1 MDQNNNDNIINK
13 NFPKEIS
20 EKVIAMIDIPEIRE
34 RLKKE
39 GSFEKK
45 YGPFAAGQEAMCAL
59 YILSD
64 DKTRE
69 TGESSNAKLI
79 TNNDGT
85 CYINFVISTKKTSLT
100 DKEKEE
106 IASHNKM
113 WFGQVEEKPAAI
125 TSSSPSSEIVLSEAE
140 LQHMARISSKL
151 NGEDPDKLSPEAKEK
166 YIERLREMMKP
177 MGTSSTWP
185 PLASEIKITEEPEL
199 SDNTKKMVEDAIK
212 RNPENSQMEES
223 APWKT
228 IKMGDKVIEPKLS
241 GESRKIVEDAIKSNL
256 ESLKKGYIE
265 YDDLSKYIS
274 SHPSGYGTS
283 EFSDLMLLNSDLDR
297 SIDEVNDILNHM
309 EEAKKTDGEKSLQ
322 DLRDNAS
329 NTHDESTDTGV
340 INETTGEYSDYSNT
354 QPTND
359 NNVTPSDYFDDT
371 NPRRGGK

>member
-1 MDQNNNDNIINK
+1 MDQNNKDNIINK

-34 RLKKE
+34 GLKKE
-39 GSFEKK
+39 GRFEKK

-85 CYINFVISTKKTSLT
+85 CYIDFVISTKKTSLT

-113 WFGQVEEKPAAI
+113 WFGKGEEKPAVI
-125 TSSSPSSEIVLSEAE
+125 TSSSSEIVLSEAE

-185 PLASEIKITEEPEL
+185 PLVSGTNVVAEPKL
-199 SDNTKKMVEDAIK
+199 SDNT
-212 RNPENSQMEES
+212 
-223 APWKT
+223 
-228 IKMGDKVIEPKLS
+228 
-241 GESRKIVEDAIKSNL
+241 RKIVENATKT
-256 ESLKKGYIE
+256 KGFVE
-265 YDDLSKYIS
+265 YEDPLVSGSDT
-274 SHPSGYGTS
+274 PGYGMITS
-283 EFSDLMLLNSDLDR
+283 PLMVPYEALYASPDDKTVSLSDIDPEKAKEIEKLIELDSR
-297 SIDEVNDILNHM
+297 
-309 EEAKKTDGEKSLQ
+309 AG
-322 DLRDNAS
+322 NAS
-329 NTHDESTDTGV
+329 NQDRDVIITGSTETGV

-354 QPTND
+354 QPAND
-359 NNVTPSDYFDDT
+359 NNVTPTPSDYFDDT